1 MCAVTIDGVER
12 ILGVQGGGGMSVG
25 WQRVSACVNVCRADV
40 KPSKSG
46 RIIHRGTAR
55 RARPRIRPAKPARL
69 LEPFVYRMMQSCP
82 PDPSQA
88 AVSRTAGSPARILVV
103 DDDPGMRSLLE
114 VYLGDSG
121 FAVETAGDGA
131 AMWQLLAHGLPDAI
145 VLDLMLPGESGL
157 TLCKEIRSQSAVPIL
172 MISAHGEPIERII
185 SLEVGA
191 DDFVS
196 KPFDIRELVARIHSV
211 LRRTQAGRQP
221 AASHG
226 SDKPPRQIQFGDWRL
241 NVGLRQ
247 LQDKQGVV
255 IPLSN
260 AEFRLLSV
268 LLQRPRTI
276 LDRELLLDLTRGC
289 TVDAFDRSID
299 ILISRL
305 RHKLQDDP
313 RNPRLIRTVRGEGY
327 ILDAATS
334 CL

>member
-1 MCAVTIDGVER
+1 MI
-12 ILGVQGGGGMSVG
+12 S
-25 WQRVSACVNVCRADV
+25 S
-40 KPSKSG
+40 
-46 RIIHRGTAR
+46 
-55 RARPRIRPAKPARL
+55 
-69 LEPFVYRMMQSCP
+69 
-82 PDPSQA
+82 
-88 AVSRTAGSPARILVV
+88 SPALTVAPGAAPAMLHVLVV
-103 DDDPGMRSLLE
+103 DDDEDIRSLICQ
-114 VYLGDSG
+114 YLHGYAMSCVG
-121 FAVETAGDGA
+121 VGDGR
-131 AMWQLLAHGLPDAI
+131 AMREAMASRPFDVI

-221 AASHG
+221 AAGHG